1 MKEIMV
7 EQKSKLTATILDCL
21 IYSPLFDGLKDDEL
35 KVVAN
40 HMKLFELEKDG
51 ILFQE
56 GDKGDYVC
64 FVLDGL
70 MDIIKES
77 SPGGSAVI
85 ASLSK
90 GRSIGEMAVIDNF
103 PRSATVKAR
112 TETSFLM
119 LTQKSFDTIL
129 KTYPEIGI
137 RILKGI
143 SRLLSLNLRK
153 TSSRLADYMLPVT

>member
-1 MKEIMV
+1 MKEIKA
-7 EQKSKLTATILDCL
+7 EQKGKLRDIIINSL
-21 IYSPLFDGLKDDEL
+21 IYSPLFDGLKEDEL

-40 HMKLFELEKDG
+40 HMKLFELGKDG
-51 ILFQE
+51 ILFKE

-64 FVLDGL
+64 FVLDGI

-77 SPGGSAVI
+77 SPGESAVI

-112 TETSFLM
+112 TKTSFLT

-129 KTYPEIGI
+129 KEYPEIGI
-137 RILKGI
+137 KILKGI

>member
-1 MKEIMV
+1 MKEIIV
-7 EQKSKLTATILDCL
+7 ERKSKLTETILDCL
-21 IYSPLFDGLKDDEL
+21 IYSPLFDGLKDEEL

-40 HMKLFELEKDG
+40 RTKLFELEKDG
-51 ILFQE
+51 ILFEE

-77 SPGGSAVI
+77 SPGTSAVI

-112 TETSFLM
+112 TKTSFLV
-119 LTQKSFDTIL
+119 LTQKSFDTIV
-129 KTYPEIGI
+129 KDYPEIGI